1 MDVRKCNILSLLIII
16 QFLQAL
22 TSEVS
27 TLKND
32 VETLKASVDVL
43 SARVLLLENLLP
55 VHTQGN
61 FLVSSYDFRVHI
73 PCHRFHIYA

>member
-1 MDVRKCNILSLLIII
+1 MDVRKCKVLPLL
-16 QFLQAL
+16 FLQAL
-22 TSEVS
+22 TNEVS

-61 FLVSSYDFRVHI
+61 IHRRHI
-73 PCHRFHIYA
+73 LPYISCT